1 MDNLFDIFNRTYLDN
16 ANNNYNTYD
25 YYNKSARS
33 DISKFRETLESWF
46 SKYPLLER
54 KDLKSRFKKEFY
66 SPFYELFLYQLFS
79 KLGYNIIIHPEV
91 PNSTKS
97 PDFLISKDNIE
108 IYIEAKVV
116 TNITKEQEA
125 LERKKNEFYDNLN
138 KLKSNSFYLDIEHF
152 EILTNKQPSTK
163 GVISYIEK
171 KLNEIDPD
179 LLSDEIEKYGF
190 DKLPIIKY
198 NKDGIHIIVKPI
210 PVKSSARKKI
220 KRPIGIYPVEFS
232 WGGAKK
238 SLRDSID
245 KKAKRYGKLD
255 KPFIICL
262 NIIDIITFGRED
274 VDDGIWGSLELTISK
289 NSDDINEK
297 WTRAMDG
304 VFLDNQGAR
313 LKNLTGV
320 LVTKIFPAN
329 IPHANYWLYE
339 HPFTENK
346 MDFQKIGL
354 KYNYVDKAHFVD
366 NDGDDLDVILGI
378 SKDWLLE

>member
-152 EILTNKQPSTK
+152 KILTNKQPSTK

-220 KRPIGIYPVEFS
+220 KRPLGIYPVEFS

-238 SLRDSID
+238 SLRDSIG

-274 VDDGIWGSLELTISK
+274 VDDGIWGSLE
-289 NSDDINEK
+289 
-297 WTRAMDG
+297 
-304 VFLDNQGAR
+304 
-313 LKNLTGV
+313 
-320 LVTKIFPAN
+320 
-329 IPHANYWLYE
+329 
-339 HPFTENK
+339 
-346 MDFQKIGL
+346 
-354 KYNYVDKAHFVD
+354 
-366 NDGDDLDVILGI
+366 
-378 SKDWLLE
+378 